1 MDLVARQT
9 LIGQLQVLQLSGE
22 ADLATIPRLSDALT
36 RLVAAANGPCVVD
49 VDCIVVFEDAALGLV
64 LGAAGRARQSGAEL
78 IVVCS
83 PGLLRDRLALTGFDR
98 AVRVV
103 DRLGAVG

>member
-1 MDLVARQT
+1 M
-9 LIGQLQVLQLSGE
+9 LQLSGE
-22 ADLATIPRLSDALT
+22 ADLATIPRLSDSLT

-49 VDCIVVFEDAALGLV
+49 LDGITVFEDAALGLV

-83 PGLLRDRLALTGFDR
+83 PGHLRDRLALTGFDR

-103 DRLGAVG
+103 DRLGAVA